1 MLRLQSSER
10 GDTIVEVLIVLSIL
24 AMAFGIA
31 FATSNHS
38 LQEARNAQEHSAALQ
53 YMSGQIE
60 HMRADVTD
68 PALFAATT
76 FCMNPTSGTLV
87 SPWIAASCTTGAPV
101 NYQLKV
107 TQVSTE
113 LFRIDIT
120 WSGVGRLGNQQEQ
133 LFYKL
138 HKE

>member
-1 MLRLQSSER
+1 MLRRSES

-24 AMAFGIA
+24 GLAFAIA

-60 HMRADVTD
+60 HMRADASD
-68 PALFAATT
+68 AALFAALNTP
-76 FCMNPTSGTLV
+76 FCMNPT
-87 SPWIAASCTTGAPV
+87 TGALVNPYNATTCSTGPPV
-101 NYQLKV
+101 NYQLTI
-107 TQVSTE
+107 TQTSTE
-113 LFRIDIT
+113 LFRIDVA
-120 WSGVGRLGNQQEQ
+120 WNGVGRLGNQQEQ

-138 HKE
+138 HKQ